1 MVYISVR
8 GVQYS
13 LDQNKNAKIP
23 EGFFHKLSF
32 DVHRSEFEHFSGHLI
47 NFLSYGIFEIISAIT
62 RLSIEI
68 LGNFVTKP
76 LTSK

>member
-1 MVYISVR
+1 M
-8 GVQYS
+8 QYS
-13 LDQNKNAKIP
+13 SDQSKIAKIP
-23 EGFFHKLSF
+23 EGLLHKLSF
-32 DVHRSEFEHFSGHLI
+32 DMHRSEFEHFSGHPF